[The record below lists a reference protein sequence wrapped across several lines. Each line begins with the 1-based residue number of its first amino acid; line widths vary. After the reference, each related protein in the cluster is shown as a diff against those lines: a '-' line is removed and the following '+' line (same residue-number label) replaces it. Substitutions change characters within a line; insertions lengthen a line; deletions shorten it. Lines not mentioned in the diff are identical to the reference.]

1 MTPEQLAFRYRRQVA
16 PFGVAVTLLIAGAM
30 AYEASNGL
38 RVMLAAS
45 ALSVLVVALAG
56 PRVLDRPIERRYALV
71 LIVSCSLWTCLVA
84 ARGVSSALLLALLVG
99 TLVLGI
105 PWWVHVRVRRGDRR
119 PTSTASSEAATVWQE
134 HVAGPGQAL
143 PGAQLTG
150 VRPAGKGGWTGTI
163 VLPRGQKTTA
173 DAIAATGGVTSAYEL
188 PVGAVAIERTPDGV
202 ASHARITVMPDN
214 PLQAGAVFTGPSLDR
229 ETGIAE
235 IGVHMDGAP
244 AQFAFWAPGSG
255 AVHTLVAG
263 TTGSGKSRFL
273 EQILAEARHSG
284 LITTWLIDPQGGQ
297 SLPRWIDRV
306 DWSARSAEDG
316 LVLIDAAVA
325 VMRARSR
332 HLARKTWTDHK
343 GRTITG
349 VDHFE
354 PTPQMPLLQ
363 LVIEEAPDLLRAYP
377 DAVDKLASIGKMG
390 RKCGVGAVLAAQKP
404 SVDELGGSSTLRA
417 MASSGNI
424 VCFRTS
430 DKVSAGM
437 AFAGSLPGDP
447 SAIPKYF
454 PNGKNTGGM
463 GYIAGPGSRAAV
475 MRAYWVDDPYEW
487 AHSGTPAALDAL
499 SAKAAGLDY
508 DNRPRPDV
516 DEGQEESAPTVN
528 EGDDDKPA
536 GRHLELV
543 DDEPADIDAALP
555 WETHAAPDYD
565 DPAEV
570 AGAAGAGK
578 DETRRERPQAT
589 ALTSSTC
596 PDDDGPDERSAT
608 AKGSSLVVVDE
619 APPADIDDA
628 ADLPAGMDAPAVI
641 EAVLRDLGAPGEELR
656 TYQILEALQSQEREE
671 YRYKPSEIA
680 TAMKGL
686 EGAGVVRRLR
696 PGFWTRTGGD
706 LR

>member
-1 MTPEQLAFRYRRQVA
+1 MTPQQFAFRYRRQAA
-16 PFGVAVTLLIAGAM
+16 PFCVAWALLFAGAM
-30 AYEASNGL
+30 AYEARNGL
-38 RVMLAAS
+38 RVMLAVS
-45 ALSVLVVALAG
+45 ALSVLAVVLAA
-56 PRVLDRPIERRYALV
+56 PRMLDRTVERRYALV
-71 LIVSCSLWTCLVA
+71 VVVACSVWVCVA
-84 ARGVSSALLLALLVG
+84 ASRGISSGLLLALLVG
-99 TLVLGI
+99 TLVLGV
-105 PWWVHVRVRRGDRR
+105 PWWLHVRVRRGDRR
-119 PTSTASSEAATVWQE
+119 PATSTASSEAAAVWQE
-134 HVAGPGQAL
+134 HVAGAGQAL

-150 VRPAGKGGWTGTI
+150 VRPAGKGGWTATI

-173 DAIAATGGVTSAYEL
+173 DAIAATEDVTSAYEL
-188 PVGAVAIERTPDGV
+188 PIGAVAIERTPDGV

-214 PLQAGAVFTGPSLDR
+214 PLQAGAVFTEPSLDR
-229 ETGIAE
+229 ESGIAE
-235 IGVHMDGAP
+235 IGMHMDGAP

-284 LITTWLIDPQGGQ
+284 MVTTWLIDPQGGQ

-316 LVLIDAAVA
+316 LPMIDAAVS
-325 VMRARSR
+325 VMHARSR

-343 GRTITG
+343 GRKITG

-354 PTPQMPLLQ
+354 PTPEMPLLQ

-377 DAVDKLASIGKMG
+377 DAVEKLASIGKMG
-390 RKCGVGAVLAAQKP
+390 RKCGIAIVLALQKP

-475 MRAYWVDDPYEW
+475 MRAFWVDDPYEW
-487 AHSGTPAALDAL
+487 AHSGAPAPLDAL
-499 SAKAAGLDY
+499 SAKAAGPDY

-516 DEGQEESAPTVN
+516 DEGEEETAA
-528 EGDDDKPA
+528 A
-536 GRHLELV
+536 GSDEQQTGRRHLELV
-543 DDEPADIDAALP
+543 EEPQTAHVDEQDDDELLAGETAALP
-555 WETHAAPDYD
+555 WETHEAPNYD

-570 AGAAGAGK
+570 APASAHHHGQR
-578 DETRRERPQAT
+578 RRERPPAT
-589 ALTSSTC
+589 
-596 PDDDGPDERSAT
+596 PHVDETDAMTEISVAP
-608 AKGSSLVVVDE
+608 AVVVD
-619 APPADIDDA
+619 D
-628 ADLPAGMDAPAVI
+628 DLPAGMEAPAVV
-641 EAVLRDLGAPGEELR
+641 EAVLRTLGAPGEELR
-656 TYQILEALQSQEREE
+656 TYQILEALHRQEREE
-671 YRYKPSEIA
+671 YRYSASQTA
-680 TAMKGL
+680 TAMRAL
-686 EGAGVVRRLR
+686 ESAGQVRRVR
-696 PGFWTRTGGD
+696 AGFWTLTGGD
-706 LR
+706 AR

>member
-1 MTPEQLAFRYRRQVA
+1 MTPQQFAFRYRRQAA
-16 PFGVAVTLLIAGAM
+16 PFCVAWALLIAGAM
-30 AYEASNGL
+30 AYEARNGL
-38 RVMLAAS
+38 RVMLAVS
-45 ALSVLVVALAG
+45 ALSVLAVALGG
-56 PRVLDRPIERRYALV
+56 PRVLDRTVERRYALAV
-71 LIVSCSLWTCLVA
+71 VVSCSLWVCLA
-84 ARGVSSALLLALLVG
+84 ASRGITGGLLLALLVG
-99 TLVLGI
+99 SIILGV
-105 PWWVHVRVRRGDRR
+105 PWWLHVRVRRGDRQ
-119 PTSTASSEAATVWQE
+119 PATSTASSEAAAVWQE

-150 VRPAGKGGWTGTI
+150 VRPAGKGGWTATI
-163 VLPRGQKTTA
+163 VLPRGQKKTA
-173 DAIAATGGVTSAYEL
+173 DAIAATEDVTSAYEL
-188 PVGAVAIERTPDGV
+188 PIGAVAIERTPDGI

-214 PLQAGAVFTGPSLDR
+214 PLQTGAVFTGPSLDR
-229 ETGIAE
+229 ESGIAE

-284 LITTWLIDPQGGQ
+284 MVTTWLIDPQGGQ

-316 LVLIDAAVA
+316 LPMIDAAVS

-354 PTPQMPLLQ
+354 PTPTMPLLQ

-377 DAVDKLASIGKMG
+377 DAVEKLASIGKMG
-390 RKCGVGAVLAAQKP
+390 RKCGVAIVLALQKP

-475 MRAYWVDDPYEW
+475 MRAFWVDDPYEW

-516 DEGQEESAPTVN
+516 DEGQEEAAAAVGSH
-528 EGDDDKPA
+528 EGQA
-536 GRHLELV
+536 ARRHLELV
-543 DDEPADIDAALP
+543 DDDEPQTSLVDDEPQANAEVEVLP
-555 WETHAAPDYD
+555 WEVHEAPDYD
-565 DPAEV
+565 DTAEIAPAPV
-570 AGAAGAGK
+570 DDDG
-578 DETRRERPQAT
+578 ETRRERPKPTPLASPTQPT
-589 ALTSSTC
+589 VDDGS
-596 PDDDGPDERSAT
+596 DDD
-608 AKGSSLVVVDE
+608 VDAGE
-619 APPADIDDA
+619 
-628 ADLPAGMDAPAVI
+628 LPAGMDAPAVV
-641 EAVLRDLGAPGEELR
+641 EAVLRTLGAPGEELR
-656 TYQILEALQSQEREE
+656 TYQILEALHRQEREE
-671 YRYKPSEIA
+671 YRYKSSAIA
-680 TAMKGL
+680 TALRAL
-686 EGAGVVRRLR
+686 ESAGAVRRVR
-696 PGFWTRTGGD
+696 SGFWTLTGGGD
-706 LR
+706 AR

>member
-1 MTPEQLAFRYRRQVA
+1 MTPQQFAFRYRRQATPFVVA
-16 PFGVAVTLLIAGAM
+16 WALLVAGAM
-30 AYEASNGL
+30 AYEARNGL
-38 RVMLAAS
+38 RVMLAVS
-45 ALSVLVVALAG
+45 ALSVLAVALGA
-56 PRVLDRPIERRYALV
+56 PRALDRTVERRYAAAV
-71 LIVSCSLWTCLVA
+71 VVSCSVWVCLAA
-84 ARGVSSALLLALLVG
+84 ARGISSGLLLALLVG
-99 TLVLGI
+99 TVVLGV
-105 PWWVHVRVRRGDRR
+105 PWWLHVRVRRGDRQ
-119 PTSTASSEAATVWQE
+119 PATSTASSEAAAVWQE
-134 HVAGPGQAL
+134 HVAGAGQAL

-150 VRPAGKGGWTGTI
+150 VRPAGKGGWTATI
-163 VLPRGQKTTA
+163 VLPRGQKKTA
-173 DAIAATGGVTSAYEL
+173 DAIAATEDVTSAYEL
-188 PVGAVAIERTPDGV
+188 PIGAVAIERTPDGI

-229 ETGIAE
+229 KSGIAD

-284 LITTWLIDPQGGQ
+284 MVTTWLIDPQGGQ

-316 LVLIDAAVA
+316 LPMIDAAVS
-325 VMRARSR
+325 VMHARSR

-354 PTPQMPLLQ
+354 PTPEMPLLQ
-363 LVIEEAPDLLRAYP
+363 LVIEEAPDLLRVYP
-377 DAVDKLASIGKMG
+377 DAVEKLASIGKMG
-390 RKCGVGAVLAAQKP
+390 RKCGVAIVLALQKP

-475 MRAYWVDDPYEW
+475 MRAFWVDDPYEW
-487 AHSGTPAALDAL
+487 AHSGAPAALDAL

-516 DEGQEESAPTVN
+516 DGEEQT
-528 EGDDDKPA
+528 GR
-536 GRHLELV
+536 RHLELV
-543 DDEPADIDAALP
+543 EEPQTVVDDDDDGDDDELLPDETATLLP
-555 WETHAAPDYD
+555 WEAHEAPNYD

-570 AGAAGAGK
+570 APASSGDHHDG
-578 DETRRERPQAT
+578 ERRRERPPAT
-589 ALTSSTC
+589 
-596 PDDDGPDERSAT
+596 PH
-608 AKGSSLVVVDE
+608 VDE
-619 APPADIDDA
+619 ADAMTGISLVDDVAPADAVDD
-628 ADLPAGMDAPAVI
+628 DLPAGMEAPAVV
-641 EAVLRDLGAPGEELR
+641 EAVLRTLGAPGEELR
-656 TYQILEALQSQEREE
+656 TYQILEALHRQEREE
-671 YRYKPSEIA
+671 YRYSASQTA
-680 TAMKGL
+680 TAMRVL
-686 EGAGVVRRLR
+686 ESAGKVRRVR
-696 PGFWTRTGGD
+696 AGFWTLTGGD
-706 LR
+706 VR